1 MSCMT
6 IDRTSKYSLIKLLDG
21 GTQMNFAEFEQKRYA
36 ELLKSELGM
45 ELFPNGHRVAGVYRG
60 KVRAYTIDPIYSD
73 ENLEPGIRED
83 AINYLSKIDSER
95 PGRRSKR
102 KYVVNNSLCHSN
114 TAYLNFWFA
123 FNRHPEKL
131 KQLLISLGYPVDE
144 MLNLRKDTQATSQS
158 KPIYVGFEWGGEKDY
173 LRTHFF
179 TLLDIPQFHSTIC
192 DFYFRFKRTDG
203 KIQTVIGEWKYTE
216 GLQFSGRILK
226 PRLKEKI
233 KEFKRFISHLNL
245 PKNINRDELAF
256 DPFRQL
262 MRLQIL
268 ASEMEKVKEQ
278 KSDIVSLLMVTP
290 KENNS
295 INNDIIPQGLGSL
308 GKSIFEIWEKIAQKD
323 RFKGVH
329 REDLFNLTI
338 ENECYPNQEWLNYLV
353 QRYNMVP
360 YKTLP
365 FIKEVKD
372 IEIKEVKDMIE
383 KTETVLPQR
392 YAVVDNPIEMELI
405 QTELRDK
412 FLENSDEVDQVGKLP
427 INQWSVCQL
436 DVSENKDV
444 WYLYNLHTDM
454 PGTRKDRYWNI
465 LGSGEYEHWS
475 LAEVELNIPLKS
487 NRSMQA
493 AFVKDDEGKRY
504 LVHRGRFR
512 GKKTFMKI
520 ADFMNKFNGEKIV
533 AGEGKKLQEFAVIAC
548 LDDNGEKFIQDV
560 AKFLN
565 EVIRIKTEFNNKA

>member
-1 MSCMT
+1 M
-6 IDRTSKYSLIKLLDG
+6 Y
-21 GTQMNFAEFEQKRYA
+21 FAELEQARYA
-36 ELLKSELGM
+36 ELLKSELGI
-45 ELFPNGHRVAGVYRG
+45 ELFPNGHRVAGFYRG
-60 KVRAYTIDPIYSD
+60 KVRTYRIDPKYSD
-73 ENLEPGIRED
+73 ENLEPGIRKE
-83 AINYLSKIDSER
+83 AIDYLSKIDSEI
-95 PGRRSKR
+95 PGSRGKR
-102 KYVVNNSLCHSN
+102 KYTVNNNLCHSN
-114 TAYLNFWFA
+114 IAYLNFWFA

-131 KQLLISLGYPVDE
+131 KQLLISLGYPVEE
-144 MLNLRKDTQATSQS
+144 MLNLRKDTQGTSQS

-179 TLLDIPQFHSTIC
+179 TLFDIPQFHSTIC

-216 GLQFSGRILK
+216 DLQFSARKLK

-233 KEFKRFISHLNL
+233 KEYKRFISHLNL
-245 PKNINRDELAF
+245 PKNFDPDELAF

-290 KENNS
+290 RENRS
-295 INNDIIPQGLGSL
+295 INSDIIPQGLGSL
-308 GKSIFEIWEKIAQKD
+308 GHSIFEIWEKIAKKD
-323 RFKGVH
+323 RFKGVY

-338 ENECYPNQEWLNYLV
+338 EKECYPNQDWLNYLV
-353 QRYNMVP
+353 HRYNLVP

-365 FIKEVKD
+365 FITEVKN
-372 IEIKEVKDMIE
+372 IELVEEKIMVE
-383 KTETVLPQR
+383 KTEIALSQR
-392 YAVVDNPIEMELI
+392 YAVVDNPIEIELI

-427 INQWSVCQL
+427 IDQWSVCQL
-436 DVSENKDV
+436 DVSDNKDV

-475 LAEVELNIPLKS
+475 LAEVELNIPLEGID
-487 NRSMQA
+487 RQMQA

-504 LVHRGRFR
+504 LVHRGGFR
-512 GKKTFMKI
+512 GKKTFMKRKFFI
-520 ADFMNKFNGEKIV
+520 DRFNGNKIV

-548 LDDNGEKFIQDV
+548 LDGNGEKFIKDAV
-560 AKFLN
+560 KFLN
-565 EVIRIKTEFNNKA
+565 EVKRIKAEFNNS